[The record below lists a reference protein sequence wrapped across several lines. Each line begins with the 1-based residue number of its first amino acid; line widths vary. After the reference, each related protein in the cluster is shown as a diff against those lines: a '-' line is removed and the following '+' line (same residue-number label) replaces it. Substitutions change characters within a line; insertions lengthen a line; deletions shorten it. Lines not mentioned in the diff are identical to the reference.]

1 MVDRATMAA
10 SIEARGSR
18 LLLFELP
25 YPSELEAA
33 RFARETRR
41 IVHGGFPEPGRW
53 LSIEVARQELR
64 WPDGA
69 HLDER
74 SAVLV
79 ARAIDKAIA
88 SQGR

>member
-1 MVDRATMAA
+1 V
-10 SIEARGSR
+10 
-18 LLLFELP
+18 
-25 YPSELEAA
+25 
-33 RFARETRR
+33 ARE
-41 IVHGGFPEPGRW
+41 
-53 LSIEVARQELR
+53 ELR

-79 ARAIDKAIA
+79 ARAIDKASA